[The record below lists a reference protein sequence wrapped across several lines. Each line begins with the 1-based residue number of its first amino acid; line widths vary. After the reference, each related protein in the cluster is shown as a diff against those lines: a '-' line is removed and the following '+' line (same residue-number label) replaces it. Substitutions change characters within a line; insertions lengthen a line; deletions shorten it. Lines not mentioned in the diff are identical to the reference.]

1 MRNQRRSLQM
11 RHVDAG
17 SCNAC
22 EQELSA
28 LLGNAYDIQQF
39 GLDFVA
45 SPRHA
50 DVLVVTGPVV
60 DTMKPAL
67 AKVWE
72 AMSRPK
78 WSVAIGDCAA
88 GCGVWQ
94 SAYASH
100 GGLDVGLESPD
111 LVIQGCPPSPQYILE
126 QLLRLTRGEGPNES
140 HMSCTSKAD
149 GLSSLS
155 LSLKP

>member
-1 MRNQRRSLQM
+1 MHHQRKSKSLQM

-28 LLGNAYDIQQF
+28 LLGRAYDIQQF

-50 DVLVVTGPVV
+50 DALVVTGPVV

-72 AMSRPK
+72 AIPGPK
-78 WSVAIGDCAA
+78 WAVAIGDCAA

-94 SAYASH
+94 RAYGSH
-100 GGLDVGLESPD
+100 GGLASGLQSPD
-111 LVIQGCPPSPQYILE
+111 LVIQGCPPSPQYILS
-126 QLLRLTRGEGPNES
+126 QLLRLQRGEV
-140 HMSCTSKAD
+140 D
-149 GLSSLS
+149 
-155 LSLKP
+155 